1 MTSLDTSDEKHTY
14 LYRQVI
20 SLVRQM
26 RVNGTIRAGEKLPS
40 LRSLATKLSISVP
53 TVKQA
58 YIELEQQGLIYA
70 REKSGYYLKSST
82 LESSAPQKARL
93 PNKPTQVTRQQLIEQ
108 VYKEIHQPGHLPLGV
123 ANPVAAFP
131 ASKALN
137 RTMRRA
143 MSLAGDKALNYGPMN
158 GFEPLRRQL
167 AIRYLDHG
175 MQISPDEIVITNGA
189 QEALSI
195 ALQSVANSGDIIAV
209 ESPCYFGILE
219 LIESLGMLALEIPL
233 CAEAGLTICDVKKAI
248 DRHLV
253 KACVF
258 SSTVANPLGSLL
270 ADTTKKSIV
279 ELLESRNIP
288 LIEDDV
294 YGDLYFNDKRGV
306 PAQHYSRKG
315 MVLTCSSFSKTV
327 APSYRVGWIVSSA
340 YKTHATRIKRA
351 MSCSSSLMNQW
362 TLYEFIRAGEY
373 DRYVKQLRQVL
384 QTNKER
390 MVSLVRQYFS
400 EQVRVTDPKG
410 GTVLW
415 IELAKNVDG
424 NEVFQEA
431 LLQGISVT
439 PGTLF
444 SPSNRY
450 QHCIRLSYG
459 LPWNERLEIGI
470 KTLAEI
476 CHKAQF
482 EDGKSTL

>member
-1 MTSLDTSDEKHTY
+1 MTNLDAIDQKHTY

-26 RVNGTIRAGEKLPS
+26 HLNGTIQAGEKLPS

-70 REKSGYYLKSST
+70 REKSGYYLKSSS
-82 LESSAPQKARL
+82 LESSVPKKARL
-93 PNKPTQVTRQQLIEQ
+93 PIKPTQVTRQQLIEQ
-108 VYKEIHQPGHLPLGV
+108 VYKGIHQSGHLPLGV
-123 ANPVAAFP
+123 ANPVAALP

-137 RTMRRA
+137 RTMRRT

-167 AIRYLDHG
+167 AIRYLDFG
-175 MQISPDEIVITNGA
+175 MQISPEEIVITNGA
-189 QEALSI
+189 QEALNI
-195 ALQSVANSGDIIAV
+195 ALQSVAKRGDIIAV

-219 LIESLGMLALEIPL
+219 LIENLGMLALEIPL
-233 CAEAGLTICDVKKAI
+233 SAETGLTVCDVEKAI
-248 DRHLV
+248 DRHMV

-258 SSTVANPLGSLL
+258 SSTVANPLGCLL

-279 ELLESRNIP
+279 ELLESKNIP

-294 YGDLYFNDKRGV
+294 YGDLYFNDKRGI
-306 PAQHYSRKG
+306 PAQHFSRIG
-315 MVLTCSSFSKTV
+315 LVLTCSSFSKTV
-327 APSYRVGWIVSSA
+327 APSYRVGWVLSST
-340 YKTHATRIKRA
+340 YNNHAKRIKRA

-390 MVSLVRQYFS
+390 MVSLVRQYFPGS
-400 EQVRVTDPKG
+400 VRVTDPKG

-415 IELAKNVDG
+415 IELAKHVDG
-424 NEVFQEA
+424 NKVFQEA
-431 LLQGISVT
+431 LSQGISVA

-459 LPWNERLEIGI
+459 LPWSDRVEKGI
-470 KTLAEI
+470 KTLSEI
-476 CHKAQF
+476 YRK
-482 EDGKSTL
+482 ESLKKNN

>member
-1 MTSLDTSDEKHTY
+1 MTILDTTDQKHTY

-20 SLVRQM
+20 GLVRQM
-26 RVNGTIRAGEKLPS
+26 RVNGTLQAGEKLPS
-40 LRSLATKLSISVP
+40 LRSLASKLSISVP

-58 YIELEQQGLIYA
+58 YVELEQQGLIYA
-70 REKSGYYLKSST
+70 REKSGYYLKSNS
-82 LESSAPQKARL
+82 LESAVPKKARV
-93 PNKPTQVTRQQLIEQ
+93 PIKPIQVTRQQLIEQ
-108 VYKEIHQPGHLPLGV
+108 VYKGIHQPGHLPLGV

-131 ASKALN
+131 ASRALN

-167 AIRYLDHG
+167 AIRYLDFG
-175 MQISPDEIVITNGA
+175 MQVSPEEIVITNGA

-195 ALQSVANSGDIIAV
+195 ALQAIAKPGDIIAV

-233 CAEAGLTICDVKKAI
+233 CAEVGLTVCDVEKAI
-248 DRHLV
+248 ERHLV

-258 SSTVANPLGSLL
+258 SSTVANPLGCLL

-315 MVLTCSSFSKTV
+315 LVLTCSSFSKTV
-327 APSYRVGWIVSSA
+327 APSYRVGWILSST
-340 YKTHATRIKRA
+340 YNSHAKRIKRA

-415 IELAKNVDG
+415 IELAKHVDG
-424 NEVFQEA
+424 NKVFQEA
-431 LLQGISVT
+431 LSQGISLA

-444 SPSNRY
+444 SPSDRY

-459 LPWNERLEIGI
+459 LPWSESVEKGI
-470 KTLAEI
+470 KTLSEI
-476 CHKAQF
+476 CQKEHLK
-482 EDGKSTL
+482 KSN